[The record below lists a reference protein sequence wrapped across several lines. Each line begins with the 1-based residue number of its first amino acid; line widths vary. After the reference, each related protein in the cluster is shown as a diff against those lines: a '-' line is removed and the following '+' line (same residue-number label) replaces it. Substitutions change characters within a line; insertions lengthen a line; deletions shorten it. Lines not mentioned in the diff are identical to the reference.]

1 MTTRVAGR
9 PFAVLVLGGSGVFGA
24 RLCRLLAGD
33 PGLAATIAGRDGAR
47 AAALAGELGMAS
59 LALDWRVD
67 LDRVLSEN
75 RFDALV
81 HAAGPFQGQPYD
93 VAEICICHGVHYL
106 DLADD
111 AAFVCGIDRLDAAAK
126 AAGVLVCA
134 GASTAPAITSAVVDA
149 AVAGGMKPLRID
161 FAIVPGNDAPRG
173 LALVEAILDQAGKP
187 IGAQPGRYGWGGP
200 RAVGVPGLGR
210 RWAAAVDLPEP
221 TLFAARHGV
230 RDVRAGAGLELKSL
244 HFGLWLLAWAVRLRL
259 LRSLKPFAK
268 PLAWLSERVR
278 GLGTDRGGLRVD
290 IEDGGE
296 RRTWW
301 LLAEGGD
308 GPFIPA
314 TPAAALIRKLAAGFE
329 GRGAMPCV
337 GLLSLAEIEAEWI
350 GARLR
355 VGSGWGAEG
364 RTISPSLYARG
375 LGRIYDAAPT
385 AIRALH
391 DAGESTWSGRC
402 DVDGADNAL
411 GRLVAWLIQLPP
423 PAIDAP
429 IAVAFEVR
437 GGTET
442 WTRRVGGRAM
452 RSRQFVGARKP
463 RGWLVEAFGPIA
475 FDLAFAVQDGGL
487 SLTLVGAR
495 FAGVPLPRFLW
506 PRVAARETVDAGR
519 FHFDVAIG
527 LPLLGRLV
535 CYRGWLTPDGEGGS
549 RAALAASSQGV
560 SPIGGKT
567 STGRES

>member
-1 MTTRVAGR
+1 MTTRADDR
-9 PFAVLVLGGSGVFGA
+9 AFAVLVLGGSGVFGA

-33 PGLAATIAGRDGAR
+33 PGIAVTVAGRDGAR
-47 AAALAGELGMAS
+47 AQALADELGMAS

-67 LDRVLSEN
+67 LDRVLEGH

-81 HAAGPFQGQPYD
+81 HAAGPFQGQGYD
-93 VAEICICHGVHYL
+93 VAETCIRHGVHYL

-111 AAFVCGIDRLDAAAK
+111 STFVCGIGRLDAAAK

-134 GASTAPAITSAVVDA
+134 GASTGPALTAAVVDA
-149 AVAGGMKPLRID
+149 AIADGMTPERID

-187 IGAQPGRYGWGGP
+187 IAAQPGRRGWGSP
-200 RAVGVPGLGR
+200 RVVRVPGLGR
-210 RWAAAVDLPEP
+210 RWAAVVDLPEP
-221 TLFAARHGV
+221 TLFAERYGV

-244 HFGLWLLAWAVRLRL
+244 HFGLWLLAWSVRLRL
-259 LRSLKPFAK
+259 ARSLKPFAK
-268 PLAWLSERVR
+268 PLSWLSERVR
-278 GLGTDRGGLRVD
+278 GLGTDRGGLRID
-290 IEDGGE
+290 IEGGDE
-296 RRTWW
+296 RGTWW

-308 GPFIPA
+308 GPSVPA
-314 TPAAALIRKLAAGFE
+314 TPAAALVRRLARGFAT
-329 GRGAMPCV
+329 RGAMPCV
-337 GLLSLAEIEAEWI
+337 GLLSLAEIEAEWT

-355 VGSGWGAEG
+355 IGSGWGAEG
-364 RTISPSLYARG
+364 RTISQSLYARG
-375 LGRIYDAAPT
+375 LGRMYDEAPG

-402 DVDGADNAL
+402 DVEGAGNAL
-411 GRLVAWLIQLPP
+411 GRLIAWLIQMPP

-463 RGWLVEAFGPIA
+463 LGWLVEAFGPLA
-475 FDLAFAVQDGGL
+475 FDLAFTIENAGL

-495 FAGVPLPRFLW
+495 FAGVPLPRLLW

-519 FHFDVAIG
+519 FNFDVAIG
-527 LPLLGRLV
+527 LPLLGLLV
-535 CYRGWLTPDGEGGS
+535 RYRGWLTRHGDEVSGAGGRGAS
-549 RAALAASSQGV
+549 R
-560 SPIGGKT
+560 IDGKT
-567 STGRES
+567 SAGPGP